1 MKVTPNMLD
10 ESLRNMY
17 WPMKLTAVLLS
28 HEWTLKLFNKPA
40 IKSRGANIDGLHCA
54 EQLIPSQNGGPDI
67 RVRIFK
73 PLDATEPLPGLLY
86 LHGGGYTIGTPEFYL
101 DIVQKFIKAKPCVII
116 APDYRKALEAPYP
129 AAFNDCYDTLLWMRD
144 NSDALGIVPDKFI
157 VGGHSAGGGLTA
169 AVTLKARDT
178 KDVAIA
184 FQMPIYPMIDDRQTS
199 DSASNSNAP
208 LWNTKTN
215 NLGWQLYLKDLQQKQ
230 MEIPAYAAPAR
241 ATDYSKL
248 PPTIT
253 FVGDLEPF
261 RDETVA
267 YVENLKQAGVSVEFE
282 LFKGCFHGF
291 ETVFPEAE
299 ISQLAWR
306 YLLNTFSNFVDRY
319 FS

>member
-1 MKVTPNMLD
+1 M
-10 ESLRNMY
+10 
-17 WPMKLTAVLLS
+17 
-28 HEWTLKLFNKPA
+28 
-40 IKSRGANIDGLHCA
+40 
-54 EQLIPSQNGGPDI
+54 
-67 RVRIFK
+67 
-73 PLDATEPLPGLLY
+73 
-86 LHGGGYTIGTPEFYL
+86 
-101 DIVQKFIKAKPCVII
+101 QKFIKANPCVII

-144 NSDALGIVPDKFI
+144 NAVTLGIIPDKFI

-184 FQMPIYPMIDDRQTS
+184 FQMPVYPMIDDRQTS

-208 LWNTKTN
+208 LWNSKTN
-215 NLGWQLYLKDLQQKQ
+215 NLGWQLYLKELKQKQ
-230 MEIPAYAAPAR
+230 VEIPAYAAPAR

-267 YVENLKQAGVSVEFE
+267 YVESLKNAGVPVEFE

-291 ETVFPEAE
+291 DTVVPEAE
-299 ISQLAWR
+299 ISQAAWR